1 MSFWHSPVLTS
12 ILILFLAS
20 PSAAQKLESG
30 YCLLAPIKDTN
41 LSFSGRE
48 LVKEVTVQLG
58 QEVHAGE
65 IVMRLDGAGMP
76 ARYERTLAELQHA
89 ERGMLR
95 ADILGRVMIA
105 EERDQRE
112 MELAVK
118 AASAREMELE
128 LERLNLRAPH
138 DGIVVLIAVRE
149 GEMLEDSAAMRVV
162 NLSQLLV
169 EIDVPS
175 DRFGQFEVGQEIR
188 IRTESGAVVSVTVV
202 FADPII
208 DLASRSFR
216 VNAVLENVDRE
227 FVAGTSCILID

>member
-1 MSFWHSPVLTS
+1 MSFWHSPVRTSVLLAFLTS
-12 ILILFLAS
+12 PL
-20 PSAAQKLESG
+20 AAQDWDSG

-48 LVKEVTVQLG
+48 LVKEVSVQLG

-76 ARYERTLAELQHA
+76 ARYERSLAELQHA
-89 ERGMLR
+89 ERAMER
-95 ADILGRVMIA
+95 ADLLGRVMIA

-138 DGIVVLIAVRE
+138 DGIVVSIAVQE
-149 GEMLEDSAAMRVV
+149 GEMLEDSAAMRII

-175 DRFGQFEVGQEIR
+175 DRFGQFDAGQEVR
-188 IRTESGAVVSVTVV
+188 IRTESGAVVAATVV

-208 DLASRSFR
+208 DLASKSFR
-216 VNAVLENVDRE
+216 VNAVLENADRE
-227 FVAGTSCILID
+227 FVAGTSCTLID